1 MTTTILLI
9 TRDRLTRADFRSGR
23 ESRLLELTQDFAPP
37 VADFPALVEAALRLS
52 KRRPGR
58 VWLLSTEVWT
68 QTLALASESVAGL
81 SQTELAKALAFEAE
95 PFSGVSG
102 LQSVCQCVELTGRRN
117 ERLFW
122 LVLLPS
128 GQLEQVDYVVQAA
141 GGRLAGVG
149 HPGGMPREMSAD
161 ASPSPAVGP
170 SLRGTSWTRVELW
183 PGAVFCVRGDGG
195 GSPSVRVINADP
207 KPGRWQAEVDRWRA
221 EAPAAAGHRALL
233 ATAAVALEE
242 VQADTV
248 TRLEDAHALEPFL
261 TTWSV
266 QLEAREPP
274 VPLLVPPK
282 RPASPAA
289 RRATAAV
296 LALVAVAVCVGHY
309 LWSEHMIRDL
319 SVEIARLKQPAD
331 ELSRIQKELE
341 TEQKRRKELQAESDK
356 LAADVGQCRLVRS
369 SLRQRVVTLL
379 TELARG
385 AAEDTIIRKI
395 MASSNG
401 VVVHGTCL
409 DPNGADALFGSLARA
424 LEPLGWRVQLPRK
437 QAQELLP
444 DGGPWLFELHIEES
458 QR

>member
-1 MTTTILLI
+1 
-9 TRDRLTRADFRSGR
+9 
-23 ESRLLELTQDFAPP
+23 
-37 VADFPALVEAALRLS
+37 
-52 KRRPGR
+52 
-58 VWLLSTEVWT
+58 LSTEVWT
-68 QTLALASESVAGL
+68 QTLALTSESVAGL
-81 SQTELAKALAFEAE
+81 GQTELAKALAFEAE

-102 LQSVCQCVELTGRRN
+102 LESVCQCVELTGRRN
-117 ERLFW
+117 ERMFW

-149 HPGGMPREMSAD
+149 HPGGLPREMSAD
-161 ASPSPAVGP
+161 AASTAIGQAA
-170 SLRGTSWTRVELW
+170 RIGSWTRVELW
-183 PGAVFCVRGDGG
+183 PGAIVCLRGDGA

-221 EAPAAAGHRALL
+221 EAPAAARHEALL

-248 TRLEDAHALEPFL
+248 TRLDDAYALEPFL
-261 TTWSV
+261 TAWSV
-266 QLEAREPP
+266 QLEARDPP
-274 VPLLVPPK
+274 IPLLQPPK

-289 RRATAAV
+289 RRAVAAV
-296 LALVAVAVCVGHY
+296 FALLALAICIGHY
-309 LWSEHMIRDL
+309 LWSEHIIRDL
-319 SVEIARLKQPAD
+319 TAEIARLKQPAD

-341 TEQKRRKELQAESDK
+341 TQQKRRKELQTESDK
-356 LAADVGQCRLVRS
+356 LATDVGQCRLVRS
-369 SLRQRVVTLL
+369 SLRQRAVTLL

-395 MASSNG
+395 IASSNG

-409 DPNGADALFGSLARA
+409 EPNGADALFGSLAGA
-424 LEPLGWRVQLPRK
+424 LEPLGWHVQLPRK

-444 DGGPWLFELHIEES
+444 EGGPWLFELHIEE
-458 QR
+458 RHR